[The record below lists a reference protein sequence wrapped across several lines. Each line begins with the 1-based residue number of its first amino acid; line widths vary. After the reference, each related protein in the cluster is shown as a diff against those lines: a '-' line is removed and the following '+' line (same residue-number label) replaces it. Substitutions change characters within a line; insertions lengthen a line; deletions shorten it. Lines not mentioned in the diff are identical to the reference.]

1 MRNRVHSVLR
11 QALPALVLAAI
22 SCSPARDRRA
32 PESRSAERAE
42 PGATD
47 TGRPRTVM
55 TARGAWPPPGF
66 PIVEGDQ
73 LLTETWRIHLPAKFT
88 RRQEEESLVF
98 WRPGLTIWLTA
109 WNNDRD
115 ESQAQRLRRIKEIAS
130 PRRFAEHEST
140 DGTLTRFSY
149 RLRDESDDGPV
160 EAVYGY
166 VLGDNGDLQ
175 LSVYFDDPADE
186 TMARRI
192 VDSVTATA
200 Q

>member
-73 LLTETWRIHLPAKFT
+73 LLTETWRIRLPAKFT
-88 RRQEEESLVF
+88 RRTEDGSLVF

-109 WNNDRD
+109 WNNDRG

-130 PRRFAEHEST
+130 PSRFAEHEST
-140 DGTLTRFSY
+140 DGGLTRFSY
-149 RLRDESDDGPV
+149 RLRDETDEGPV
-160 EAVYGY
+160 EAIYGF
-166 VLGDNGDLQ
+166 VLGDDGDLQ
-175 LSVYFDDPADE
+175 FSVYFDDPADE

-200 Q
+200 R